1 MNIMCKVGDY
11 ILKVNN
17 IAKTSTQINTQKRST
32 QKTADSIANNQ
43 KKQKITESEVEI
55 EVKNEVKNEV
65 KKNYVLETQDNTKDV
80 LVIPLLTNK
89 VKSSQPCKQNP
100 SIKSFFF
107 DFFCIFADILRQYGR

>member
-55 EVKNEVKNEV
+55 EVKNEV